1 MIKKSYITKG
11 IASLIFIISYCFGYV
26 LGTILVRFGMSKYY
40 VDRYREREEIEEEIE
55 EERNRKKNKHEKT
68 IYIY

>member
-40 VDRYREREEIEEEIE
+40 VDRYREREEIEEEI
-55 EERNRKKNKHEKT
+55 RRMNDQGPNN
-68 IYIY
+68 

>member
-40 VDRYREREEIEEEIE
+40 VDRYREREEIEEEIRRMNE
-55 EERNRKKNKHEKT
+55 QVPNN
-68 IYIY
+68 

>member
-40 VDRYREREEIEEEIE
+40 VDRYREREEIEEEIRRMNE
-55 EERNRKKNKHEKT
+55 QGPNN
-68 IYIY
+68 